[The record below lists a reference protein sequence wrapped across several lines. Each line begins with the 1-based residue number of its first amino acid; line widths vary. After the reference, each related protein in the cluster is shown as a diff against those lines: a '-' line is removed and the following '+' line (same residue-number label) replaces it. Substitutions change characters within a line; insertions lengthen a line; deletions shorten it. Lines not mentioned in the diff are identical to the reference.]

1 MVNKHKLKNAKL
13 TSVDF
18 VESGANQDADIMFFK
33 SRTPE
38 DDMGISEEE
47 VMKSWWDKFKDFLKG
62 ETPSEEAFEKSCI
75 AKAKQTIKDENQ
87 LYTSVLKESMDSIV
101 FNDNLTPEEKEGM
114 MRKSLTEFYD
124 TMDEAIDNWSNL
136 TKSIS
141 DEVIVKAQESQIE
154 ENQEERRGEE
164 EMKIDKSR
172 FTAEELATYE
182 ELIAKGKVED
192 EDVPP
197 AEEKEEKKEEVE
209 EEVVEKEEKCEKS
222 ANPIE
227 KALHEEMEAL
237 RKNIAD
243 MEKANEMKE
252 MAEIAKKYA
261 PLGKKEEEL
270 AETLYE
276 MKKSSQETYDQYVQ
290 LLDENLSMVEKSGM
304 FAEIGKSGAEGK
316 YVGSNAEAKIE
327 AAAAEIRKSNE
338 GLSYYEAV
346 EKAWEENPEL
356 AAEYEREYMEG
367 RK

>member
-1 MVNKHKLKNAKL
+1 MVNKNKLKNAKL

-47 VMKSWWDKFKDFLKG
+47 VMKSWWDKFKDFLTG

-101 FNDNLTPEEKEGM
+101 FNDNLTAEEKEVM

-197 AEEKEEKKEEVE
+197 AEEKKEEVEKKEEEEIE
-209 EEVVEKEEKCEKS
+209 EEVEKS
-222 ANPIE
+222 ENPIE
-227 KALHEEMEAL
+227 KALNEEMEAL

-252 MAEIAKKYA
+252 MTEIAKKYA

-276 MKKSSQETYDQYVQ
+276 MKKSSQATYDQYVQ

-316 YVGSNAEAKIE
+316 YVGSGAEAKIE